1 MMIGLLLLIG
11 IGAYFLFFNKNNS
24 PIRFP
29 NNKSAEEILNERFIN
44 DEIDAETYKEM
55 KETLRK

>member
-1 MMIGLLLLIG
+1 MMIGLWLVIG
-11 IGAYFLFFNKNNS
+11 IGVYFLFFNKSNS

-29 NNKSAEEILNERFIN
+29 NNKSAEDILNERFIN
-44 DEIDAETYKEM
+44 GEVDAETYKEM

>member
-1 MMIGLLLLIG
+1 MMIGLWLLIG
-11 IGAYFLFFNKNNS
+11 IGVYFLFFNNSNS

-29 NNKSAEEILNERFIN
+29 NNKSAEGILNERFVNGEIN
-44 DEIDAETYKEM
+44 AEDYKEM